1 MPNTK
6 MNAIQIKDAVV
17 GEKGTLSPGFKLLSE
32 GLVEAAH
39 RTGARGHSQQFFSDF
54 ADFVGAGTTDK
65 HLRQRFGYLG
75 FIAAIALKHL
85 RMELPLTI
93 SRHGESLNAPRTCHQ
108 VSCVI

>member
-1 MPNTK
+1 MAKRK
-6 MNAIQIKDAVV
+6 MDAIQVEDALV
-17 GEKGTLSPGFKLLSE
+17 GEQTTLAPRFKLFGQ

-39 RTGARGHSQQFFSDF
+39 GASAGCNAHQSFSDF
-54 ADFVGAGTTDK
+54 ADFLGACPTDK
-65 HLRQRFGYLG
+65 HLRQGLRYLG